1 MKVKIYKTRLQEL
14 CHKRKWGLPSYSAM
28 KDGPD
33 HIPSFKASV
42 HVNGVIFTSYS
53 ASSSLKEA
61 ENKAAMVAFLSF
73 YSGTPPLSFLS
84 FLGKL
89 VSLLFFLDKHES
101 LEVVNSCYVK
111 GVVYFIP

>member
-1 MKVKIYKTRLQEL
+1 MYKTKLQEL

-42 HVNGVIFTSYS
+42 HVHGVIFTSSS

-61 ENKAAMVAFLSF
+61 KNQAAMVAFLSLS
-73 YSGTPPLSFLS
+73 SGTPPLFLCW
-84 FLGKL
+84 FY
-89 VSLLFFLDKHES
+89 LFPWKVGFFTVFS
-101 LEVVNSCYVK
+101 S
-111 GVVYFIP
+111 